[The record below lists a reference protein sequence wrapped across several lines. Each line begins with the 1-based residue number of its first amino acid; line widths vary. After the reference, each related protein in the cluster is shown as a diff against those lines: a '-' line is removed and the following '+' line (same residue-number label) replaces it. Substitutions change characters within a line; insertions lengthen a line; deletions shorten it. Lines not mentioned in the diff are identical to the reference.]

1 MKPYSVD
8 LRTRIVRALQEEGTA
23 KSAAARLFGVSLSS
37 VKRYARIASRG
48 ESLKPRKGGGR
59 PPKTDETTQ
68 KLLEED
74 VKERPAAAVS
84 ERRRF
89 LEHTTGKVLSD
100 STVVRLLKRMGFSQ
114 KTDCGGGGARR
125 VAESRLE
132 GGACLENRAEAAR
145 LLKDEMGTNT
155 SLSVLRAW
163 SRRGQR
169 AYCSVPRNRG
179 SNTTLLSSMTTEGM
193 GPSLAVEGTTTGAVF
208 EAYVERVVC
217 PVLCPG
223 QIVVMDNLSAH
234 KGERVRELIEGR
246 GCELLYLPPYSP
258 DLNPIEEAFED
269 QGCLTES

>member
-100 STVVRLLKRMGFSQ
+100 STVLRLLKRMGFSQ
-114 KTDCGGGGARR
+114 KNG
-125 VAESRLE
+125 
-132 GGACLENRAEAAR
+132 
-145 LLKDEMGTNT
+145 LLWERWSETN
-155 SLSVLRAW
+155 
-163 SRRGQR
+163 G
-169 AYCSVPRNRG
+169 
-179 SNTTLLSSMTTEGM
+179 
-193 GPSLAVEGTTTGAVF
+193 
-208 EAYVERVVC
+208 
-217 PVLCPG
+217 
-223 QIVVMDNLSAH
+223 
-234 KGERVRELIEGR
+234 
-246 GCELLYLPPYSP
+246 
-258 DLNPIEEAFED
+258 
-269 QGCLTES
+269 